1 MYLLTKIDKNIF
13 FVIILSEVGDFM
25 KKIFLILVLFFVLQS
40 NCFAQTGITFLYIN
54 GSNNNDDKMKNW
66 YETGVRNLHP
76 YLKKEFETNPLS
88 QKYFLKNGE
97 YVINENPDIFFWGD
111 KSHNDLSFVEKNL
124 AISKSFS
131 TWSAY
136 QIRYALTKFLHDA
149 IWVQKYHN
157 MSPILSDLHQM
168 VKANAKK
175 GNKVVLYGYSA
186 GSFITYEY
194 LQTRLPYIN
203 VLDFFNKVGVT
214 DDEKDFVAKNPM
226 KNTCMAALGD
236 SKLAVLTATGHIVP
250 NPNPTLFKQYYM
262 HLDEST
268 DNVCAPD
275 HSIKGIVNFASPL
288 VLFYSDLSDPRF
300 DLTYYNRLLF
310 KYIIENDMFWITV
323 NYRADP
329 LGFPGGKNL
338 TIEEMEQAANIDIE
352 PHAGFIYD
360 QSDTWGRNSALATH
374 TSYWTT
380 RKIFSKAVVRA
391 YVNGYRHEYDDNFK
405 QKTVNKYVKKL
416 NITP

>member
-1 MYLLTKIDKNIF
+1 
-13 FVIILSEVGDFM
+13 M
-25 KKIFLILVLFFVLQS
+25 KKIFLTLALFFILQT

-54 GSNNNDDKMKNW
+54 GSNNNDLKMKNW
-66 YETGVRNLHP
+66 YENGVKKLHP
-76 YLKKEFETNPLS
+76 YLKKEFETNVLS
-88 QKYFLKNGE
+88 QKYLLKNGQ
-97 YVINENPDIFFWGD
+97 YFINEKPDIFFWGD
-111 KSHNDLSFVEKNL
+111 KSHDDLSFVERNL

-131 TWSAY
+131 SWSAY
-136 QIRYALTKFLHDA
+136 QIRSALTKFLHDA

-157 MSPILSDLHQM
+157 MSPLLVDLHQR
-168 VKANAKK
+168 VKAEAKN

-194 LQTRLPYIN
+194 LQSRLPYIN
-203 VLDFFNKVGVT
+203 VVDFFNKVGVSN
-214 DDEKDFVAKNPM
+214 DERDFVLKHPM
-226 KNTCMAALGD
+226 KNTCMAAIGD
-236 SKLAVLTATGHIVP
+236 SRLAVFSANGHIIP
-250 NPNPTLFKQYYM
+250 NVNPELFKINYM
-262 HLDEST
+262 HLNDST
-268 DNVCAPD
+268 DNVCIPD
-275 HSIKGIVNFASPL
+275 HSVKGIVNFASPL
-288 VLFYSDLSDPRF
+288 VLFYSDLSDPNF

-338 TIEEMEQAANIDIE
+338 TIEEMENATNVDIE

-391 YVNGYRHEYDDNFK
+391 YVNGYRYQYDDGFK
-405 QKTVNKYVKKL
+405 EKTVKKYERNL
-416 NITP
+416 HITP

>member
-1 MYLLTKIDKNIF
+1 
-13 FVIILSEVGDFM
+13 M
-25 KKIFLILVLFFVLQS
+25 KKIILTILTLFLLQT

-54 GSNNNDDKMKNW
+54 GSNNNDAKMKKW
-66 YETGVRNLHP
+66 YENGVKRLHP
-76 YLKKEFETNPLS
+76 YMKKAFETNADS
-88 QKYFLKNGE
+88 QKYFLKNGN
-97 YVINENPDIFFWGD
+97 YKINEEPSIFFWGD
-111 KSHNDLSFVEKNL
+111 KSHEDLSFVEKNL

-136 QIRYALTKFLHDA
+136 QIRAALTKFLHDA
-149 IWVQKYHN
+149 IWIQKYHN
-157 MSPILSDLHQM
+157 MSPVLEDLHKM
-168 VKANAKK
+168 VKAEAEK
-175 GNKVVLYGYSA
+175 GNNVVLYGYSA

-194 LQTRLPYIN
+194 LQTRLPYLN
-203 VLDFFNKVGVT
+203 VNDFFNKVGISEEET
-214 DDEKDFVAKNPM
+214 AFVNEHPM
-226 KNTCMAALGD
+226 QDTCMAAIGD
-236 SKLAVLTATGHIVP
+236 SKIATITASAHILP
-250 NPNPTLFKQYYM
+250 NPNPQLFKENYL
-262 HLDEST
+262 HLNEST
-268 DNVCAPD
+268 ANYCIPD
-275 HSIKGIVNFASPL
+275 KSVKGIVNFASPL
-288 VLFYSDLSDPRF
+288 VLFYSDLSDPNF

-329 LGFPGGKNL
+329 LGFPGGRNL
-338 TIEEMEQAANIDIE
+338 TIEEIENAAHIDIE

-391 YVNGYRHEYDDNFK
+391 YVNGYKHQYDDNFK
-405 QKTVNKYVKKL
+405 MKKINKYQKKF